1 VSGLT
6 ILRFGIDT
14 LVFTF
19 KGELSEELLKDL
31 EEKRERAQIVEEPI
45 PFFVGEQEMFVLPKG
60 RGKYRYVLQ
69 RGDLVIQ
76 LTESRSIPTARVTL
90 GAKGLVESGPEVL
103 YAQAERLCAELGADV
118 ANALSR
124 IDLAV
129 DIQGFDLTHDD
140 IRGFVCPANKRSEHF
155 GGDRLETA
163 SWGKAPIML
172 RIYDKTQQVREKR
185 KEWWHDVWDRNPAY
199 DPAQRVFRCEAEI
212 HRAVLKELGVL
223 SVASALS
230 DPGRLLDYAMRWCE
244 LRIPSDDQTK
254 ARWALDPRWEQ
265 IRQAVYDGLS
275 VSRVRLAAALLDDRA
290 VQVRFVGLV
299 ATHAA
304 RWGLCTWY
312 DALESL
318 AIDCEVYLDSEET
331 DFAAE
336 TEKRRRRML
345 TA

>member
-1 VSGLT
+1 MSGLT

-19 KGELSEELLKDL
+19 KGKLSEELLKDL
-31 EEKRERAQIVEEPI
+31 EEKRERAQIGEEPI

-103 YAQAERLCAELGADV
+103 YAQAERLCGELGADV

-185 KEWWHDVWDRNPAY
+185 KEWWHHVWDRNPTY

-212 HRAVLKELGVL
+212 HRAVLRELGVS

-230 DPGRLLDYAMRWCE
+230 DPSRLLDYAMRWCE
-244 LRIPSDDQTK
+244 LRIPTGDQTK
-254 ARWALDPRWEQ
+254 ARWPLDPRWER
-265 IRQAVYDGLS
+265 IREATYSGKPVQ
-275 VSRVRLAAALLDDRA
+275 RVRLAAALLDDRA
-290 VQVRFVGLV
+290 VQTRFIGLV
-299 ATHAA
+299 ETHAA
-304 RWGLCTWY
+304 RWKLKTWE

-318 AIDCEVYLDSEET
+318 AIDAEVYLDSEEI

-336 TEKRRRRML
+336 VEKRRRRLL